1 SQLGHVCVD
10 RAAHDRCAIAPHGTQ
25 QLISTR
31 DAPLATQQSNERIE
45 FFGRQLDP
53 LPSAAY
59 SAGANVDLN
68 FPKAFDDWLRQR
80 RCALSPVRGATDARI
95 DASAKLEHA
104 ERLGAVA
111 DAAEPE

>member
-1 SQLGHVCVD
+1 M
-10 RAAHDRCAIAPHGTQ
+10 
-25 QLISTR
+25 
-31 DAPLATQQSNERIE
+31 ATQQSNEKIE

-80 RCALSPVRGATDARI
+80 RCTLSPVPSATNERLDACE
-95 DASAKLEHA
+95 KLEHA
-104 ERLGAVA
+104 EWFGDVVVG
-111 DAAEPE
+111 AEPEA